1 MAFAG
6 QTCPQTA
13 IWWVGERV
21 MTQSI
26 WARRVLL
33 AALIAGI
40 SYMVPVLALWKGP
53 AIILWKGLGVGLLAL
68 YAACSGADRDVRQI
82 ALVMAFGAAGDVV
95 LDIAF
100 TAGAALFAL
109 GHLVAIHL
117 YWRNRDQN
125 CTGLH
130 RVAALALFLAVP
142 ALSWALSG
150 QLPVLGY
157 AMVLGAMA
165 ATAWVSHFPR
175 HWVGLGAVLFAVSD
189 LLIFARM
196 GPLAGSM
203 LPQLLIWPLYFG
215 GQALIATGVIR
226 ARLS

>member
-1 MAFAG
+1 M
-6 QTCPQTA
+6 
-13 IWWVGERV
+13 I
-21 MTQSI
+21 QSI
-26 WARRVLL
+26 WARRALM

-40 SYMVPVLALWKGP
+40 TYMVPVLALWKGP
-53 AIILWKGLGVGLLAL
+53 AIILWKGTGVGLLAL
-68 YAACSGADRDVRQI
+68 YAAISGKNRDIRQI
-82 ALVMAFGAAGDVV
+82 ALVMALGAAGDVV

-117 YWRNRDQN
+117 YWRNRERE
-125 CTGLH
+125 GSRLH
-130 RVAALALFLAVP
+130 RLWAFALLFAVP
-142 ALSWALSG
+142 GLSWALSG

-157 AMVLGAMA
+157 AVVLGAMA
-165 ATAWVSHFPR
+165 ATAWASRFPR
-175 HWVGLGAVLFAVSD
+175 HTVGLGAVLFAVSD

-203 LPQLLIWPLYFG
+203 LPHLLIWPLYFG
-215 GQALIATGVIR
+215 GQVLIATGVVR